1 MIARLIGNHRQDA
14 RREVQRQPAEQ
25 HEQQNREGTPALEKS
40 LLFYAGLGISNEPEE
55 VVGRDIPAVACCDG
69 EPIKKGECA
78 RAIAATRW
86 GRHRYHRSNV
96 RSTAGSKRDRV
107 KDVGVSGG
115 TFPAALRNRQRPE
128 NVSRDRCVAEAVVAG
143 LIAEASGYLHASDW
157 RCCRNI
163 EPNADREFVFEYQQ
177 RLRLADLIE
186 LGRRWEN
193 DLADGHSLWRVHGE
207 HRRNKGR
214 VSRRIRLDVKPLWN
228 SNLESGADRRTRRR
242 IGLDE
247 RRQFRPDRPELRD
260 SYLR

>member
-1 MIARLIGNHRQDA
+1 MARGPRPSKSPGSFTPVSAFRMN
-14 RREVQRQPAEQ
+14 RRKSSVAIYPPSLAAMENPSRRAS
-25 HEQQNREGTPALEKS
+25 ALALS
-40 LLFYAGLGISNEPEE
+40 PLLDGDDTGIT
-55 VVGRDIPAVACCDG
+55 G
-69 EPIKKGECA
+69 
-78 RAIAATRW
+78 AT
-86 GRHRYHRSNV
+86 S
-96 RSTAGSKRDRV
+96 RSTAGSKLDRV

-143 LIAEASGYLHASDW
+143 LIAEASGYFHASDW
-157 RCCRNI
+157 RCCRDI
-163 EPNADREFVFEYQQ
+163 EPNTDRELVFEYQQ

-186 LGRRWEN
+186 LARRWEN

-207 HRRNKGR
+207 HRWNKGR

-242 IGLDE
+242 IGLHE
-247 RRQFRPDRPELRD
+247 RRQFRPDRPELCD